1 MLPHHSIANPPV
13 GELYLTQNIQFTRD
27 PSQPRITRF
36 EGQPPTGKTKTNT
49 QTGNQITR
57 GKKDNAEVRRT
68 LQIKYDDYSQRGQ
81 KTDGIYKIAPSLGTG
96 KMEQS

>member
-1 MLPHHSIANPPV
+1 MTPH
-13 GELYLTQNIQFTRD
+13 
-27 PSQPRITRF
+27 SQGSEDLRGSLQQER
-36 EGQPPTGKTKTNT
+36 QRRNK
-49 QTGNQITR
+49 QTGNKITR

-68 LQIKYDDYSQRGQ
+68 LQIKYDDYSQRRQ